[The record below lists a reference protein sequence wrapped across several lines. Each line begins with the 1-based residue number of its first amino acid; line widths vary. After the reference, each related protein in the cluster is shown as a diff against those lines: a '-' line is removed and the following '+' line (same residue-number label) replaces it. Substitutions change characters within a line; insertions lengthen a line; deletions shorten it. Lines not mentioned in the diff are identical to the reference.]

1 MNVIQFL
8 LQHLDTILTL
18 LSIVAVLVLGLVYI
32 TKNGRN
38 FINAMLLSFVT
49 IAEKEFGAGTGALK
63 KSQVVTAVYER
74 LPSIMRLFI
83 SEATVS
89 KLIDNAVQEAKVKW
103 KENTRLA
110 EIISSRR
117 KRTLLPLCRATSS
130 SGIQKPLSG
139 FHAGEGLFSFMQEN
153 PRKIRR
159 NNVGSKINSQNS
171 QKSESGFDKK
181 VSVGF
186 QNFPIYFHP

>member
-89 KLIDNAVQEAKVKW
+89 KLIDNAVKEAKVKW
-103 KENTRLA
+103 KENSRLA
-110 EIISSRR
+110 EIIGGEV
-117 KRTLLPLCRATSS
+117 TD
-130 SGIQKPLSG
+130 QKAVETITAELT
-139 FHAGEGLFSFMQEN
+139 
-153 PRKIRR
+153 R
-159 NNVGSKINSQNS
+159 N
-171 QKSESGFDKK
+171 
-181 VSVGF
+181 
-186 QNFPIYFHP
+186 Y

>member
-1 MNVIQFL
+1 MNAIQFL

-18 LSIVAVLVLGLVYI
+18 LFIVAVLVLGLVYI

-49 IAEKEFGAGTGALK
+49 IAEKEFSAGTGALK

-110 EIISSRR
+110 EIISGEVTDQKAVETITAELTAIIERITSDEG
-117 KRTLLPLCRATSS
+117 KAVTMELLKSVAELCGIDTS
-130 SGIQKPLSG
+130 Q
-139 FHAGEGLFSFMQEN
+139 F
-153 PRKIRR
+153 
-159 NNVGSKINSQNS
+159 
-171 QKSESGFDKK
+171 KK
-181 VSVGF
+181 KADTVAALQSY
-186 QNFPIYFHP
+186 IK

>member
-89 KLIDNAVQEAKVKW
+89 KLIDNAVQEAKAKW
-103 KENTRLA
+103 KENARLA
-110 EIISSRR
+110 EIIGGEVTDQKAVETITAELAAIIERITSDEG
-117 KRTLLPLCRATSS
+117 KAVTMELLKSVAELCGIDTS
-130 SGIQKPLSG
+130 Q
-139 FHAGEGLFSFMQEN
+139 F
-153 PRKIRR
+153 
-159 NNVGSKINSQNS
+159 
-171 QKSESGFDKK
+171 KK
-181 VSVGF
+181 KADAVAALQSY
-186 QNFPIYFHP
+186 IK

>member
-1 MNVIQFL
+1 
-8 LQHLDTILTL
+8 
-18 LSIVAVLVLGLVYI
+18 
-32 TKNGRN
+32 
-38 FINAMLLSFVT
+38 
-49 IAEKEFGAGTGALK
+49 
-63 KSQVVTAVYER
+63 
-74 LPSIMRLFI
+74 MRLFI

-110 EIISSRR
+110 EIISGEVTDQKAVETITAELTAIIERITSDEG
-117 KRTLLPLCRATSS
+117 KAVTMELLKSVAELCGIDTSQFKKKADAVAACRATSS

>member
-74 LPSIMRLFI
+74 LPSIKASDAPTSAFK
-83 SEATVS
+83 SHCS
-89 KLIDNAVQEAKVKW
+89 AK
-103 KENTRLA
+103 
-110 EIISSRR
+110 
-117 KRTLLPLCRATSS
+117 
-130 SGIQKPLSG
+130 GI
-139 FHAGEGLFSFMQEN
+139 A
-153 PRKIRR
+153 RD
-159 NNVGSKINSQNS
+159 INSLRNCLSACIQILLIAFS
-171 QKSESGFDKK
+171 
-181 VSVGF
+181 
-186 QNFPIYFHP
+186 PIKYDR

>member
-18 LSIVAVLVLGLVYI
+18 LPIAAVLVLGLVYI

-89 KLIDNAVQEAKVKW
+89 KLIDNAVQ
-103 KENTRLA
+103 
-110 EIISSRR
+110 
-117 KRTLLPLCRATSS
+117 
-130 SGIQKPLSG
+130 
-139 FHAGEGLFSFMQEN
+139 
-153 PRKIRR
+153 
-159 NNVGSKINSQNS
+159 
-171 QKSESGFDKK
+171 
-181 VSVGF
+181 
-186 QNFPIYFHP
+186 

>member
-63 KSQVVTAVYER
+63 KS
-74 LPSIMRLFI
+74 
-83 SEATVS
+83 
-89 KLIDNAVQEAKVKW
+89 
-103 KENTRLA
+103 
-110 EIISSRR
+110 
-117 KRTLLPLCRATSS
+117 
-130 SGIQKPLSG
+130 
-139 FHAGEGLFSFMQEN
+139 
-153 PRKIRR
+153 
-159 NNVGSKINSQNS
+159 
-171 QKSESGFDKK
+171 
-181 VSVGF
+181 
-186 QNFPIYFHP
+186 